1 MFITEKNYN
10 RVHVIGEKNG
20 KCITITVKEILDN
33 ALRQE
38 RIGISPHYVFWD
50 YENQKAITTPG
61 WMIWT
66 SYNHGCGVVYR
77 RKDGKMVLLT
87 GMQGDF
93 AYMA

>member
-38 RIGISPHYVFWD
+38 RNGIAPHYVFWD
-50 YENQKAITTPG
+50 YENNKAITTPG

-77 RKDGKMVLLT
+77 RKDGKWC
-87 GMQGDF
+87 F
-93 AYMA
+93 

>member
-38 RIGISPHYVFWD
+38 RNGIAPMD
-50 YENQKAITTPG
+50 DLDK
-61 WMIWT
+61 
-66 SYNHGCGVVYR
+66 
-77 RKDGKMVLLT
+77 L
-87 GMQGDF
+87 
-93 AYMA
+93 

>member
-38 RIGISPHYVFWD
+38 RNGIAPHYVL
-50 YENQKAITTPG
+50 KITKR
-61 WMIWT
+61 
-66 SYNHGCGVVYR
+66 SQR
-77 RKDGKMVLLT
+77 QDG
-87 GMQGDF
+87 
-93 AYMA
+93 

>member
-1 MFITEKNYN
+1 MFITEENYN
-10 RVHVIGEKNG
+10 LTYIIGKENG
-20 KCITITVKEILDN
+20 KYTTATVKEILN
-33 ALRQE
+33 EALRQE
-38 RIGISPHYVFWD
+38 RIGIFPHYVFWD